1 VYARVSFASPLFL
14 LALLLVPALVAFAI
28 VMDRRAARY
37 PVAYTNLELLSGLV
51 AGRRRRV
58 RRLLPLALLCLS
70 LALAAAAL
78 AHPQA
83 SLSSPAQ
90 NATVVL
96 LVDVSG
102 SMRANDVAPTRLAAA
117 IAAMNTFIDRLPPEF
132 KVGLIAFSNSAQPLV
147 TPTLDRG
154 ILRQGVSFLS
164 PEAGTALGDG
174 VAAAVKMVQK
184 SLAVGGY
191 VRGAPGSTVPGAIV
205 LLSDGAQ
212 NRGVLQPIQ
221 AAEEA
226 KKAGVRVYP
235 VSLGTPNGSVTFGY
249 GAFTNRVPVPPD
261 PATMALI
268 AQTTGGRSYTAQTAS
283 SVVDIYRT
291 LGSSIERTTKEVQI
305 SSWFAAAAAFCLLG
319 ALAAGRVFDSRLP

>member
-1 VYARVSFASPLFL
+1 MSFASPLFL

-28 VMDRRAARY
+28 VVDRRRARY
-37 PVAYTNLELLSGLV
+37 PVAYTNVELLASLV
-51 AGRRRRV
+51 AGRRRRL
-58 RRLLPLALLCLS
+58 RRLLPLALLTLA

-83 SLSSPAQ
+83 SLPSPAQ

-117 IAAMNTFIDRLPPEF
+117 VAAMNTFVDRLPPEF

-147 TPTLDRG
+147 TPTLDRS
-154 ILRQGVSFLS
+154 LVRQGVGFLS

-174 VAAAVKMVQK
+174 LAAAVLMVQH
-184 SLAVGGY
+184 SLSAGGY
-191 VRGAPGSTVPGAIV
+191 VRGPSDTNVPGAIV

-212 NRGVLQPIQ
+212 NRGVLQPLQ
-221 AAEEA
+221 AAQIA
-226 KKAGVRVYP
+226 KKAGIRVYP
-235 VSLGTPNGSVTFGY
+235 VSLGTPNGTVTFGY
-249 GAFTNRVPVPPD
+249 GAFTDRVPVPPD

-268 AQTTGGRSYTAQTAS
+268 AQTTGGRSYTAQTSS

-291 LGSSIERTTKEVQI
+291 LGSSIERTNKEVQI

-319 ALAAGRVFDSRLP
+319 ALAAGRVFDSRIP